1 MSSWAN
7 RNLPRKRDLSQ
18 IPPEFRPEIVPRVA
32 QPTVILSELFRF
44 KPQNEVVYPD
54 RSSIEPIPHPRQFV
68 NQRIES
74 TPAVRAKELRY
85 QDKSYVFVI
94 LRHIRNTRDN
104 DLWISCYNS
113 IRQFYTNKIIIIDDN
128 SSINTVNGKL
138 ASTEIIKSEFNGAG
152 EILPYHYFLKYKW
165 ADRMVFLHDSMFMNR
180 AFLDTELQG
189 SIRFHWHF
197 ENKSVNP
204 KMSTFLSMLPNS
216 DAIEEFIQHSEWRGC
231 FGATSIVDIEVVE
244 KLEETYGLFSRLIL
258 SIRTRSDRE
267 MFERVLGIIVA
278 YDGLIQDYNYSN
290 FGDILKYPSSFE
302 SHFETMDL
310 SRQLVLQNGYDTA
323 ILKVWKGR

>member
-7 RNLPRKRDLSQ
+7 RNLPRKRDISQ

-32 QPTVILSELFRF
+32 QPAVVLSETFRF
-44 KPQNEVVYPD
+44 KPVNEVVYPD
-54 RSSIEPIPHPRQFV
+54 RSSLEPIPHPRQFV
-68 NQRIES
+68 NQKIEVA
-74 TPAVRAKELRY
+74 PAVRAKELRY

-113 IRQFYTNKIIIIDDN
+113 IRQFYTNQIIIIDDN

-138 ASTEIIKSEFNGAG
+138 VNTEIIQSEFNGAG
-152 EILPYHYFLKYKW
+152 EILPYHYFLKNKW
-165 ADRMVFLHDSMFMNR
+165 ADRMVFLHDSMFINR
-180 AFLDTELQG
+180 VFLDTELQG

-204 KMSTFLSMLPNS
+204 KMSTFLSMLLHS
-216 DAIEEFIQHSEWRGC
+216 DVIEEFIQHSEWRGC
-231 FGATSIVDIEVVE
+231 FGATSIVDLEVVE
-244 KLEETYGLFSRLIL
+244 KLEATYGLFSRLIL

-267 MFERVLGIIVA
+267 MFERVLGMIIA
-278 YDGLIQDYNYSN
+278 YEGLVQAENYSN
-290 FGDILKYPSSFE
+290 FGDILKYPNSFE
-302 SHFETMDL
+302 TQIQTMDL
-310 SRQLVLQNGYDTA
+310 ARQAVLQKGYDTA
-323 ILKVWKGR
+323 IVKVWKGR

>member
-32 QPTVILSELFRF
+32 QPAVVLSETFRF
-44 KPQNEVVYPD
+44 KPENEVVYPD
-54 RSSIEPIPHPRQFV
+54 RSSFEPVPHPRQFV
-68 NQRIES
+68 NQRIEP
-74 TPAVRAKELRY
+74 TPALRAKELRY

-113 IRQFYTNKIIIIDDN
+113 IRQFYTNQIIIIDDN

-138 ASTEIIKSEFNGAG
+138 VNTEIIQSEFNGAG
-152 EILPYHYFLKYKW
+152 EILPYHYFLKHKW

-180 AFLDTELQG
+180 VFLDTELQG

-197 ENKSVNP
+197 ENKSENP
-204 KMSTFLSMLPNS
+204 KMSTFLSMLLHS
-216 DAIEEFIQHSEWRGC
+216 DVISEFIQTSEWRGC
-231 FGATSIVDIEVVE
+231 FGGTSIVDWEVVE
-244 KLEETYGLFSRLIL
+244 KLEETYGLLSRLIL
-258 SIRTRSDRE
+258 FIRTRSDRE
-267 MFERVLGIIVA
+267 MFERVLGMIVA
-278 YDGLIQDYNYSN
+278 YEGLIQADHYSN
-290 FGDILKYPSSFE
+290 FGDILNYPKY
-302 SHFETMDL
+302 FETQIQTMDFA
-310 SRQLVLQNGYDTA
+310 RQSVMQHGYDTA
-323 ILKVWKGR
+323 IVKVWKGR

>member
-7 RNLPRKRDLSQ
+7 RNLPRKRNLSQ
-18 IPPEFRPEIVPRVA
+18 IPPEFRPEIIPRVA
-32 QPTVILSELFRF
+32 QPTVVLSETFRF

-54 RSSIEPIPHPRQFV
+54 RSSFEPVPHPRQFV
-68 NQRIES
+68 NQRIDS
-74 TPAVRAKELRY
+74 APSVRAKELRY

-113 IRQFYTNKIIIIDDN
+113 IRQFYTNQIIIIDDN
-128 SSINTVNGKL
+128 STINTVNGKL
-138 ASTEIIKSEFNGAG
+138 VNTEIIKSEFNGAG
-152 EILPYHYFLKYKW
+152 EILPYHYFLKHKW
-165 ADRMVFLHDSMFMNR
+165 ADRMVFLHDSMFINR
-180 AFLDTELQG
+180 VFLDKELQG

-197 ENKSVNP
+197 ENKSENP

-216 DAIEEFIQHSEWRGC
+216 EAIEEFIHHSKWKGC
-231 FGATSIVDIEVVE
+231 FGATSIIDLEVAE
-244 KLEETYGLFSRLIL
+244 KLEATYGLFSKLIL

-278 YDGLIQDYNYSN
+278 YEGLVQGDNYSN
-290 FGDILKYPSSFE
+290 FGDILKYPSAFE

-310 SRQLVLQNGYDTA
+310 ARQLVLQNGYDTA
-323 ILKVWKGR
+323 ILKIWRGR